1 MNIFTRT
8 LRSAFGRQSP
18 RDRAM
23 DYLNES
29 VSIDDLERRQR
40 EIDAGKFRPHSYL
53 F

>member
-1 MNIFTRT
+1 MNIFPRT
-8 LRSAFGRQSP
+8 LRSALRSRSP

-29 VSIDDLERRQR
+29 VSIDDLERRQH
-40 EIDAGKFRPHSYL
+40 EIDQGLFTRRPYS

>member
-1 MNIFTRT
+1 MNILSRS
-8 LRSAFGRQSP
+8 LRAAFGQRNK

-40 EIDAGKFRPHSYL
+40 EIDQGMFARRPNSY
-53 F
+53 